1 MRRCTLEEV
10 ARFSGGRLIRG
21 DPSLSVDRLHTD
33 TRTLLAGDCFVALQ
47 GDRFDGHAFVPQV
60 KGRGAVAA
68 LVSHGLDPADLPGDL
83 GLVEVPDTLE
93 ALQRFAANYRQL
105 LSVRTIGVTGSS
117 GKTSTKELIAS
128 VLRVRFKTKATEGNL
143 NNHIGVPL
151 TLIRLDED
159 DEYGVVEMGMNHPG
173 ELAPLVKMTAPEIG
187 VISSIGPAHIE
198 FFSDQA
204 AIAAEKAE
212 LIAALPPEGLAVLN
226 ADDEWSRRV
235 ANRTHARVV
244 WVGDHPDSSWRAQ
257 DLQIAA
263 DGLSFLLRHNGS
275 AATVRLPVM
284 NRVMAANALLAA
296 AVGRECGLTMDEIAR
311 GLEAVRL
318 PGARMQVLNA
328 HGSQA
333 ASGPWIINDSYN
345 ANPDSM
351 KAALTA
357 LGEFPGAIRRLAVLG
372 SMGELGRHA
381 AELHREVGEFA
392 ARRGLEFLIAV
403 GPHAEACAKGAME
416 AGLSRNRIV
425 AALDAEEAAV
435 ALKPLLREGDA
446 VLVKGSHFMGLERL
460 VNVITGKDAS

>member
-10 ARFSGGRLIRG
+10 ARFSGGRLIQG
-21 DPSLSVDRLHTD
+21 DPSLPVDRLHTD

-47 GDRFDGHAFVPQV
+47 GDRFDGHAFVAQV
-60 KGRGAVAA
+60 KNHGAVAA
-68 LVSHGLDPADLPGDL
+68 LVSNPLLASDLPGDL

-105 LSVRTIGVTGSS
+105 LSARTIGVTGSS
-117 GKTSTKELIAS
+117 GKTSTKEMIAS
-128 VLRVRFKTKATEGNL
+128 VLRARFKTKATEGNL

-173 ELAPLVKMTAPEIG
+173 ELAPLAQMTAPDIG

-198 FFSDQA
+198 FFADQA

-226 ADDEWSRRV
+226 SDDEWSRSI
-235 ANRTHARVV
+235 ADRTNARVV
-244 WVGDHPDSSWRAQ
+244 WVGGHSDSTWRAEDVQ
-257 DLQIAA
+257 VAA
-263 DGLSFLLRHNGS
+263 DSLSFLLRHNGG
-275 AATVRLPVM
+275 AATVRLPVV
-284 NRVMAANALLAA
+284 NRVMVSNALLAA

-318 PGARMQVLNA
+318 PGARMRVV
-328 HGSQA
+328 QA
-333 ASGPWIINDSYN
+333 QGAWIINDAYN

-357 LGEFPGAIRRLAVLG
+357 LGEFPGASRRLAVLG

-381 AELHREVGEFA
+381 TGLHRAVGEFA
-392 ARRGLEFLIAV
+392 ARRDLAFLIAV
-403 GPHAEACAKGAME
+403 GPHAEAYAKGAMA
-416 AGLSRNRIV
+416 AGLAHNQIV
-425 AALDAEEAAV
+425 AALDAEEATV
-435 ALKPLLREGDA
+435 ALRPLLREGDA

-460 VNVITGKDAS
+460 VAALTVASGKEAL

>member
-10 ARFSGGRLIRG
+10 ARFCGGRLIRG
-21 DPSLSVDRLHTD
+21 DPMLPVDRLHTD

-47 GDRFDGHAFVPQV
+47 GDRFDGHSFVPQA
-60 KGRGAVAA
+60 RDHGAVAA
-68 LVSHGLDPADLPGDL
+68 LVSNPFPVSELPDDL
-83 GLVEVPDTLE
+83 GLVEVPNTLA

-128 VLRVRFKTKATEGNL
+128 VLRTRFKTKATEGNL

-173 ELAPLVKMTAPEIG
+173 EIAPLARMTAPEIG
-187 VISSIGPAHIE
+187 VVSSIGPAHIE
-198 FFSDQA
+198 FFADQA

-226 ADDEWSRRV
+226 ANDEWSRRI
-235 ANRTHARVV
+235 ASRTNARIV
-244 WVGDHPDSSWRAQ
+244 WVGDGPDATWRAQ
-257 DLQIAA
+257 NLQVNA
-263 DGLSFLLRHNGS
+263 DSLTFLLRHNGS
-275 AATVRLPVM
+275 AATVRLPVV
-284 NRVMAANALLAA
+284 NRVMVANALIAA

-318 PGARMQVLNA
+318 PGARMQMVKV
-328 HGSQA
+328 HGA
-333 ASGPWIINDSYN
+333 WIINDAYN

-351 KAALTA
+351 KAALVA
-357 LGEFPGAIRRLAVLG
+357 LSEFPGVNRRLAVLG

-381 AELHREVGEFA
+381 TELHRVTGEFA
-392 ARRGLEFLIAV
+392 ARQGLAFLIAV
-403 GPHAEACAKGAME
+403 GPHAEAYAKGAI
-416 AGLSRNRIV
+416 AGGLNHNQIV
-425 AALDAEEAAV
+425 TALDADEATV
-435 ALKPLLREGDA
+435 ALKPLLRDGDA
-446 VLVKGSHFMGLERL
+446 VLVKGSRFMHLDRL
-460 VNVITGKDAS
+460 VTAMAPDAPEGTH

>member
-10 ARFSGGRLIRG
+10 ARFSGGRLIQG
-21 DPSLSVDRLHTD
+21 DPSLPVDRLHTD

-47 GDRFDGHAFVPQV
+47 GDRFDGHTFVTQV
-60 KGRGAVAA
+60 KNHGAVAA
-68 LVSHGLDPADLPGDL
+68 VVSHHLDPSDLPGDL

-128 VLRVRFKTKATEGNL
+128 VLRTRFRTKATEGNL

-173 ELAPLVKMTAPEIG
+173 ELEPLVKMTAPEIG

-198 FFSDQA
+198 FFADQA

-226 ADDEWSRRV
+226 GDDEWSRRI
-235 ANRTHARVV
+235 ANRTNARVV
-244 WVGDHPDSSWRAQ
+244 WIGKSTDSTWWAENVQVATNS
-257 DLQIAA
+257 
-263 DGLSFLLRHNGS
+263 LSFLLRHNGS
-275 AATVRLPVM
+275 SATVRLPVV
-284 NRVMAANALLAA
+284 NRVMVANALLAA

-318 PGARMQVLNA
+318 PGARMQVVKA
-328 HGSQA
+328 HGA
-333 ASGPWIINDSYN
+333 WIINDAYN

-351 KAALTA
+351 KAALVA
-357 LGEFPGAIRRLAVLG
+357 LNEFPGASRRLAVLG
-372 SMGELGRHA
+372 SMGELGQHA
-381 AELHREVGEFA
+381 PELHRAIGEFA
-392 ARRGLEFLIAV
+392 AQQDLAFLIAV
-403 GPHAEACAKGAME
+403 GPHAEACAKGAMA
-416 AGLSRNRIV
+416 AGLGHNQIV
-425 AALDAEEAAV
+425 TALDAEEATAV
-435 ALKPLLREGDA
+435 LQPLLQEGDA

-460 VNVITGKDAS
+460 VADMTANTREGAL